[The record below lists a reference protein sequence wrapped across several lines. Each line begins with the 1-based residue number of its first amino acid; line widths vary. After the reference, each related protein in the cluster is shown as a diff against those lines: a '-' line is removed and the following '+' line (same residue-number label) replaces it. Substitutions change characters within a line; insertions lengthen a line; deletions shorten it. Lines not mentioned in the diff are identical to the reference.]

1 MTVMNEE
8 LIVKLKLD
16 KTGFTQDVKQATHSL
31 EGIKSAAGSVSGST
45 AGATAS
51 LEELQGSMRAIAAL
65 EFGDIMIENADAIK
79 GFFSSIKESIS
90 KSKQSVEGFSDM
102 IDHLRTSADMLNPK
116 SSRYEDM
123 AWEGWKKAIGDVKA
137 ELKEAR
143 DAGIR
148 FGKDVGTAFKNL
160 WDDTKKLRTALTA
173 LSAVLWPIAGIMS
186 SFSASAMGRDIYN
199 TAQRVGMGTAAYQQW
214 QYIIEQTGAD
224 ITDLIGAQQTLTEAQ
239 LDVAEGSEDIINAFK
254 RIGLSAEEVM
264 AMDRQELFERT
275 VAGLQNIENTTE
287 RAAVGY
293 RLLSEDASTL
303 SALLGMSN
311 QQTAELANNYQYL
324 GAIMSEELISKSLRF
339 QGALANLRAAFQ
351 GLTNTLAEIFLPVL
365 TAVINGLTKAI
376 AFVNLFLRTLFGLE
390 LTTSESGTSSV
401 VGSGINGFGAM
412 TDSIEEAEGAAQK
425 LRRTLMGF
433 DELNVLDGTTGSS
446 SSGGSSGG
454 VGDVGGSIGGGGL
467 SNVGSGL
474 LNPENL
480 GLDGMYEWFEK
491 WENRI
496 QTLVPIGMIGIGTI
510 GAVWCLL
517 KGNWAGA
524 MFFATMAGIGWAAA
538 DSNGT
543 WERLHDWFEK
553 YNLEIIP
560 IAMVGIGAI
569 GAVMCMLRGN
579 FLGAAVFATMAGIGI
594 ATIKAGDGFSL
605 EGIKG
610 IFEELKNY
618 AIPIILLAGAIMA
631 GMKGNLVVAAALLV
645 GAGLANYLT
654 WTGGG
659 DLWKGITKSIE
670 DILPVLKKYAIPI
683 IALAGAIAA
692 ALTGN
697 LPAAAVLLGIAAVT
711 NFLTFSTDGGV
722 WSSLL
727 DSIEKAWKNIKT
739 WFNTNIRPI
748 FTKEWWG
755 KLFAPIKEGLSNKIG
770 EARTA
775 MINGWNNVKTY
786 FSTYIAPKFTKAY
799 WLEKFE
805 GIRAGISTKI
815 GEARTAV
822 MNGWNNVR
830 EYFNTNIAP
839 KFTKGYWAKKF
850 DGIRAGFSE
859 KLNAAKNTLTN
870 AWNQIKSYFSKNIAP
885 KFTVKFWQTKFNT
898 IKDGAKAALNGV
910 ISIVEKAINSI
921 VKKLNTVSFSI
932 PSWVP
937 SVGGKKFGISLKQV
951 KIPRLAEGGIATAST
966 LANIGEN
973 GREAVLPLDHNT
985 QWMDALA
992 DKIASRSQGP
1002 TKLVLKVGEKELGW
1016 ASIKGINQITKQTGE
1031 LQLVL

>member
-8 LIVKLKLD
+8 LKINVKLDTSGVEQGAAK
-16 KTGFTQDVKQATHSL
+16 VKSSL
-31 EGIKSAAGSVSGST
+31 KGIESAAGSVSGST

-102 IDHLRTSADMLNPK
+102 MDHLRNSADILNPK

-143 DAGIR
+143 DAGIS

-160 WDDTKKLRTALTA
+160 WGDTKKLRTALTA
-173 LSAVLWPIAGIMS
+173 LSAVLWPIAGVMS

-239 LDVAEGSEDIINAFK
+239 IDVAEGSEDIINAFK

-303 SALLGMSN
+303 AALLGMSN

-324 GAIMSEELISKSLRF
+324 GAIMSEELIGKSLRF

-351 GLTNTLAEIFLPVL
+351 GITNTLAEIFLPVL

-376 AFVNLFLRTLFGLE
+376 AIVNMFLRTLFGLE

-433 DELNVLDGTTGSS
+433 DELNVLDSGSS
-446 SSGGSSGG
+446 SSSGSSSGGG
-454 VGDVGGSIGGGGL
+454 VGDIGSSIGGGGL
-467 SNVGSGL
+467 SNVGGGL
-474 LNPENL
+474 FNVEDL
-480 GLDGMYEWFEK
+480 GLDKWKEQIEK
-491 WENRI
+491 WKGII
-496 QTLVPIGMIGIGTI
+496 QTVVPIAMIGFGAV
-510 GAVWCLL
+510 GAVWFLL
-517 KGNWAGA
+517 KGNWAA
-524 MFFATMAGIGWAAA
+524 ALACLTLAGIGFAAA
-538 DSNGT
+538 DSSGL
-543 WERLHDWFEK
+543 WEKMRDWFEK
-553 YNLEIIP
+553 YNLQIIP
-560 IAMVGIGAI
+560 IALIGIGAA
-569 GAVMCMLRGN
+569 GAVFFALRGN
-579 FLGAAVFATMAGIGI
+579 WVGAMAMATLAGVSLMALSG
-594 ATIKAGDGFSL
+594 GDGFSY
-605 EGIKG
+605 EEIKG
-610 IFEELKNY
+610 AFEE
-618 AIPIILLAGAIMA
+618 
-631 GMKGNLVVAAALLV
+631 V
-645 GAGLANYLT
+645 
-654 WTGGG
+654 
-659 DLWKGITKSIE
+659 
-670 DILPVLKKYAIPI
+670 KKYAIPLV
-683 IALAGAIAA
+683 ALAGGIFMGLRGNFVAA
-692 ALTGN
+692 AI
-697 LPAAAVLLGIAAVT
+697 LLGIAGVSGI
-711 NFLTFSTDGGV
+711 LTYVNDNSMWGD
-722 WSSLL
+722 LL
-727 DSIEKAWKNIKT
+727 TPMKDTWNNIKS
-739 WFNTNIRPI
+739 WFGTNVKPI
-748 FTKEWWG
+748 FTKKFWDD
-755 KLFAPIKEGLSNKIG
+755 LFSPIKDGITTKMG
-770 EARTA
+770 EAKTA
-775 MINGWNNVKTY
+775 VVNGWNNVKTY
-786 FSTYIAPKFTKAY
+786 FTTNIAPKFTTTY
-799 WLEKFE
+799 WSNKFDT
-805 GIRAGISTKI
+805 IRSGLATKI
-815 GEARTAV
+815 NEARTTV
-822 MNGWNNVR
+822 MNGWNNVKT
-830 EYFNTNIAP
+830 YFTSNIAP
-839 KFTKGYWAKKF
+839 KFTSTYWAQKF
-850 DGIRAGFSE
+850 DTIRAGIATKLGEARTTIMNGWNSIRTYFTTNIAPKLTKAYWTTKFDTFRAALSE
-859 KLNAAKNTLTN
+859 KINAAKTVVTN
-870 AWNQIKSYFSKNIAP
+870 GWNNIKTYFTTNIAP
-885 KFTVKFWQTKFNT
+885 KFTVKYWTTKFNV
-898 IKDGAKAALNGV
+898 IKDGAKAAFNGV
-910 ISIVEKAINSI
+910 ISIVETAINNI

-937 SVGGKKFGISLKQV
+937 GGAGGKKFGINLSSV
-951 KIPRLAEGGIATAST
+951 KIPRLATGGIATSST
-966 LANIGEN
+966 IANIGEN

-1016 ASIKGINQITKQTGE
+1016 ASIKGINQITRQTGE